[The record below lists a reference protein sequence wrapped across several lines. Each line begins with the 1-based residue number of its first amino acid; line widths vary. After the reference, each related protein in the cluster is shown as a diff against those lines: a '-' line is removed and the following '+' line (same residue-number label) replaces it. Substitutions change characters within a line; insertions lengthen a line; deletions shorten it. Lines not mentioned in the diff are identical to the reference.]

1 MPRELLIGDQMP
13 ARFCKN
19 CIWGL
24 RSSSFEREGIE
35 CANPKLE
42 SVQRSVM
49 PLNAGACPLY
59 QPLRKKKK

>member
-1 MPRELLIGDQMP
+1 MLRELLIGDQMP
-13 ARFCKN
+13 VRFCKN

-24 RSSSFEREGIE
+24 RTARFETEGIE
-35 CANPKLE
+35 CTNPKLE

-49 PLNAGACPLY
+49 PLNAKACPLY